1 LPLPESGRGP
11 ALPPAPAGCT
21 ASRIEDNQRRMIATA
36 RIRERPSTATSTSR
50 LYCIY
55 RIEDNQRRM
64 IATARIRE
72 RPSTSRLY
80 CI

>member
-1 LPLPESGRGP
+1 LPLPGSGRGP

-21 ASRIEDNQRRMIATA
+21 ASRIEDNQRRIIATA
-36 RIRERPSTATSTSR
+36 RIREKPSTSR

-72 RPSTSRLY
+72 KSSTRRLY